1 MMHDVPSFPSPFAR
15 WSRTL
20 GVFSLQLVLAAM
32 LLHRVLSLST
42 PVALSVFAAGL
53 AGAALAIALALISL
67 VGIWRDGRTGAWSA
81 ATGLLLGISLMAW
94 PAALVPFYKSLPE
107 INDVTTDTA
116 VPPAFVILATQ
127 RPDGANPATYAGPE
141 ATRLQLDAYPDVR
154 PMLVARPVTETWDVM
169 GETVRKLGW
178 RIVSEEAPKGRGQPG
193 YIEAVDRTLILGFY
207 DDVVVRV
214 DGDARETRIDV
225 RSASR
230 FGRHDFG
237 RNASR
242 IRRLFKEFQTRLDA
256 SVAGSDRPR
265 RRRARP
271 DAAVPKLPKGA
282 SAALKGQ
289 KTKQGRVPRGSQ
301 RELQSTSKQPAR
313 GGDQGRGKQ
322 RGQSQQ

>member
-1 MMHDVPSFPSPFAR
+1 MMHDAPTFPSPFAR

-20 GVFSLQLVLAAM
+20 AVFSLQLLIAAM

-42 PVALSVFAAGL
+42 PVTMSVFVAAL
-53 AGAALAIALALISL
+53 AGAALAVTLALIAL
-67 VGIWRDGRTGAWSA
+67 IGIWRDGRTGAWSA
-81 ATGLLLGISLMAW
+81 ATGLLLGLGLMAW
-94 PAALVPFYKSLPE
+94 PAALVPFYRALPH
-107 INDVTTDTA
+107 INDVTTDTS
-116 VPPAFVILATQ
+116 VPPAFVMLATQ
-127 RPDGANPATYAGPE
+127 RPAGANAAAYPGQE
-141 ATRLQLDAYPDVR
+141 ASRLQLEAYPDVR
-154 PMLVARPVTETWDVM
+154 PVVVARPVAEIWEVL

-178 RIVSEEAPKGRGQPG
+178 RVASEEAPRGRGRPG

-230 FGRHDFG
+230 FGSHDFG
-237 RNASR
+237 RNANR

-256 SVAGSDRPR
+256 SVTGSDRPR

-282 SAALKGQ
+282 SAALKDQ
-289 KTKQGRVPRGSQ
+289 KTKQGRAQRGSQ
-301 RELQSTSKQPAR
+301 REPQSTSKRPAP
-313 GGDQGRGKQ
+313 GADQGRGKQ
-322 RGQSQQ
+322 RAQ